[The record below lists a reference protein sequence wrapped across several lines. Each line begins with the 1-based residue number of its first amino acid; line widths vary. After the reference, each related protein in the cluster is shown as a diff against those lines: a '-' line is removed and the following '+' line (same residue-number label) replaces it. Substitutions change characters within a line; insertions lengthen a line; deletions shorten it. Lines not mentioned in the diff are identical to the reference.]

1 MEPES
6 KETNNAN
13 TFSQASKQS
22 QCSHIIIYKFH
33 HIVVK
38 VKGLVARPVPMR
50 VTNEDV
56 PSIRDVD
63 PIGEVGDA
71 LTPDNAQV
79 ERLPIE
85 P

>member
-1 MEPES
+1 M
-6 KETNNAN
+6 
-13 TFSQASKQS
+13 
-22 QCSHIIIYKFH
+22 
-33 HIVVK
+33 VK

-71 LTPDNAQV
+71 LTPDDAQV
-79 ERLPIE
+79 KKLPIE

>member
-1 MEPES
+1 M
-6 KETNNAN
+6 
-13 TFSQASKQS
+13 
-22 QCSHIIIYKFH
+22 
-33 HIVVK
+33 VK

-71 LTPDNAQV
+71 LTPVRNIIV
-79 ERLPIE
+79 LKTK
-85 P
+85 